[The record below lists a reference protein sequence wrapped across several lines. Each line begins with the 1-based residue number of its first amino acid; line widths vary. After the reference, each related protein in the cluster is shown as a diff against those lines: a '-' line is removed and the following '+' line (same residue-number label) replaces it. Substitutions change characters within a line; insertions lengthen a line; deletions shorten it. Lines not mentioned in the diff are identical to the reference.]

1 MKFLILR
8 IHNRGSKLSS
18 LSGRDPA
25 FRLQML
31 DGYLK
36 DAVWGAGESASL
48 RCGVKYNGAASVRW
62 LKRVENGRR
71 KNAAFGIEKPS
82 VVKLDD
88 GHLYEVHTGTR
99 AVSILISKESQ
110 FRFFDCFGPF
120 FWNRFQNSWPKESK
134 RDRF

>member
-1 MKFLILR
+1 M
-8 IHNRGSKLSS
+8 

-36 DAVWGAGESASL
+36 DAVWDAGAAASL

-62 LKRVENGRR
+62 LKRVAVPAPGG

-88 GHLYEVHTGTR
+88 GHLYEARYYDYTR
-99 AVSILISKESQ
+99 YGL
-110 FRFFDCFGPF
+110 
-120 FWNRFQNSWPKESK
+120 
-134 RDRF
+134 